1 MTGWTPL
8 YQQIIGSSIWEAP
21 DHVRIAWITLLA
33 VCNKEG
39 VASVTTSGL
48 ARLANISA
56 EHAENAIAVL
66 SGPDPDT
73 LTQANEGRRIA
84 RCEDGWK
91 LLNFQKYRDKAKKAA
106 LREYN
111 AAKQAEYRAGKC
123 STTHIRK
130 PVKTTE
136 LTDENKVYDLY
147 PRKVGRPSALKKI
160 TIAIAECGLETV
172 LESTRVFAEAWKGE
186 SDLTFC
192 PHPATWFG
200 QKRFNDDPATYSRNA
215 IGKSAAGAQGDDNF
229 WKDKAR
235 FEMIEKEIKA
245 IENRASHTAMDMIV
259 EPRDVDRYH
268 RLKTERKELKTKMN
282 L

>member
-56 EHAENAIAVL
+56 AHAENAIAVL

-111 AAKQAEYRAGKC
+111 AAKQAEYRSDK
-123 STTHIRK
+123 STTKSSTRNNVKKKAATSEYLPASKETSDDNIRI
-130 PVKTTE
+130 
-136 LTDENKVYDLY
+136 LRDGL
-147 PRKVGRPSALKKI
+147 
-160 TIAIAECGLETV
+160 CGLFDRDPKDPWSYAEEQAMLEV
-172 LESTRVFAEAWKGE
+172 LKRGGCLGELGELRHFQIANGQYFPQSIHSLLEGWTRALDRARSFERE
-186 SDLTFC
+186 
-192 PHPATWFG
+192 PAN
-200 QKRFNDDPATYSRNA
+200 KPAATLA
-215 IGKSAAGAQGDDNF
+215 DKNF
-229 WKDKAR
+229 
-235 FEMIEKEIKA
+235 
-245 IENRASHTAMDMIV
+245 TAMINDI
-259 EPRDVDRYH
+259 
-268 RLKTERKELKTKMN
+268 KKG
-282 L
+282 